1 MKKIDND
8 KLQKKKNV
16 YQYHRRYAFNILKM
30 SMWSYLITK
39 KNLNEN
45 KITL

>member
-30 SMWSYLITK
+30 SMWSFDNK
-39 KNLNEN
+39 KKIFNEN